1 MGAELPD
8 ADVSELDVLDSL
20 EEDVTAD
27 PLLAAADE
35 EAPDVVPAPVDAC
48 APELA
53 AVLPAVGIETP
64 IFRDSSAAV
73 RGSAASALLHLGPDD
88 SLAPAVIDAVKQK
101 DYVTRVVLTPAL
113 RGQAVG
119 QGTLAPALFDL
130 ARNAPDGEVRDNA
143 HYALRDLGIVP
154 P

>member
-1 MGAELPD
+1 LAPKTDSAVGAELPD

-73 RGSAASALLHLGPDD
+73 RANRVWKSVDAAAGFEALPVAAAADTPSACE
-88 SLAPAVIDAVKQK
+88 
-101 DYVTRVVLTPAL
+101 
-113 RGQAVG
+113 
-119 QGTLAPALFDL
+119 FM
-130 ARNAPDGEVRDNA
+130 EVR
-143 HYALRDLGIVP
+143 
-154 P
+154 